1 MSVADANGDGKDD
14 VFIGGA
20 SGQAGGLFLS
30 NSSGKLSRVNSA
42 AIESDRAKEDMG
54 STWLD
59 ADGDGDLDLYVASG
73 GYEHKLSSANLV
85 DRLYLNDGKGNLTKS
100 NTSIPSIKQSTM
112 SVISADFNGDGKMDV
127 ATFGR
132 IVPGQYPKMPDSY
145 LLINEGGKL
154 IDKTGSLAPEM
165 KSLGMITDAVARD
178 YDADGDMDIVLVGEW
193 TKVKVLKN
201 EGGKMTLSDIDG
213 IEDSG
218 LYTHINM
225 ADLDGDG
232 DEDMIVGNIGKNIK
246 WKASAEK
253 PFRLYADDFD
263 KNGGYDIVLANYS
276 DDELVPVRGRECSSQ
291 QLPYITDEFETFEE
305 FATAPLDKIYNLEK
319 AQNLEATS
327 LKSAVYLNDGKGNFV
342 KGKLPIEAQMSPI
355 NATVITD
362 VNKDGKMDI
371 IAVGNQFSME
381 VETTRLDAGTGMI
394 MLGDGQGNFTYVPN
408 GKSAMN
414 SRGNAKDMVMVN
426 GNLIVSNNDAPVE
439 SYRIK

>member
-1 MSVADANGDGKDD
+1 
-14 VFIGGA
+14 
-20 SGQAGGLFLS
+20 
-30 NSSGKLSRVNSA
+30 
-42 AIESDRAKEDMG
+42 
-54 STWLD
+54 
-59 ADGDGDLDLYVASG
+59 
-73 GYEHKLSSANLV
+73 
-85 DRLYLNDGKGNLTKS
+85 
-100 NTSIPSIKQSTM
+100 
-112 SVISADFNGDGKMDV
+112 
-127 ATFGR
+127 
-132 IVPGQYPKMPDSY
+132 
-145 LLINEGGKL
+145 
-154 IDKTGSLAPEM
+154 
-165 KSLGMITDAVARD
+165 
-178 YDADGDMDIVLVGEW
+178 
-193 TKVKVLKN
+193 
-201 EGGKMTLSDIDG
+201 
-213 IEDSG
+213 
-218 LYTHINM
+218 
-225 ADLDGDG
+225 
-232 DEDMIVGNIGKNIK
+232 
-246 WKASAEK
+246 
-253 PFRLYADDFD
+253 
-263 KNGGYDIVLANYS
+263 LANYA

-381 VETTRLDAGTGMI
+381 VETTRLDAGTGMV